1 MAGRN
6 ARRRVLRKARVET
19 IRRGT
24 FVADY
29 VETKY
34 NNIYAEAIQLY
45 DLLDHIHPQKPDLK
59 KAAEYRAWKS
69 NVKKDLLKRAE
80 EYNVWKSNNLQQA
93 PQPVP
98 SSPEPAEQSQDV
110 YSDSSQ
116 AVSSSPEPAEQSQD
130 VYSDSSQ
137 PVPSSPEPAEQSQDV
152 YSDPSQPVP
161 SSPEPAEQTQN
172 GYNDN
177 LQLRIPLIN
186 PTTIQQNPTVTTETL
201 QIITEE
207 TLDSNVFEPSLVNQ
221 ISNDTIDQII
231 QELRAET
238 ELQDIVKIIEEQI
251 EFEELGMDLEIF
263 EQDLLEKELQ
273 DY

>member
-1 MAGRN
+1 MADRN
-6 ARRRVLRKARVET
+6 ARRKVLRKVRVET

-80 EYNVWKSNNLQQA
+80 EYNVWKSNVKKDLPLFNNLQQA

-116 AVSSSPEPAEQSQD
+116 AVPSSPEPAEQSQD
-130 VYSDSSQ
+130 VYSDS
-137 PVPSSPEPAEQSQDV
+137 
-152 YSDPSQPVP
+152 SQPVP

-186 PTTIQQNPTVTTETL
+186 PTTIQQKPTVTTETL

-207 TLDSNVFEPSLVNQ
+207 TLDSDVFEPSLVNQ

-263 EQDLLEKELQ
+263 EHDLLEKELQ

>member
-6 ARRRVLRKARVET
+6 ARRRVLRKVREEA

-45 DLLDHIHPQKPDLK
+45 DLLDHIHPQKSDLK
-59 KAAEYRAWKS
+59 KAEEYRVWKS
-69 NVKKDLLKRAE
+69 NVKKDLLKKAE
-80 EYNVWKSNNLQQA
+80 EYNVWKSNVKKDLPLFNNLQQA
-93 PQPVP
+93 PQPAP
-98 SSPEPAEQSQDV
+98 
-110 YSDSSQ
+110 
-116 AVSSSPEPAEQSQD
+116 SSPEPAEQSQD

-137 PVPSSPEPAEQSQDV
+137 PVPSSPEPPEQSQDV
-152 YSDPSQPVP
+152 YSDSSQPVP
-161 SSPEPAEQTQN
+161 SSPDSSQTAPPTPKPVEQTQN

-186 PTTIQQNPTVTTETL
+186 PTTIQQKPTVTTETL

-207 TLDSNVFEPSLVNQ
+207 TLGSDVIEPSLVNQ

-273 DY
+273 DW

>member
-6 ARRRVLRKARVET
+6 ARRRVLRKVRVET

-24 FVADY
+24 FEADY

-59 KAAEYRAWKS
+59 KAEEYRVWKS
-69 NVKKDLLKRAE
+69 NVKKDLFKKAE
-80 EYNVWKSNNLQQA
+80 EHNVWKSNVKKDLPLFNNLQQA
-93 PQPVP
+93 PQSVP
-98 SSPEPAEQSQDV
+98 
-110 YSDSSQ
+110 
-116 AVSSSPEPAEQSQD
+116 SSPEPAEQSQD

-137 PVPSSPEPAEQSQDV
+137 PVPSSPD
-152 YSDPSQPVP
+152 
-161 SSPEPAEQTQN
+161 SSQTQN

-186 PTTIQQNPTVTTETL
+186 PTTIQQKPTVTTETL

-207 TLDSNVFEPSLVNQ
+207 TLGSDVIEPSLVNQ

-231 QELRAET
+231 QELRAEP

-251 EFEELGMDLEIF
+251 EFEELAMDLEIF

-273 DY
+273 DW

>member
-93 PQPVP
+93 PQSVP

-130 VYSDSSQ
+130 VYSDS
-137 PVPSSPEPAEQSQDV
+137 
-152 YSDPSQPVP
+152 SQPVP